1 MLPEVMTTVLCQRH
15 GREFYL
21 ISMIIVVYALGLIVV
36 ASEKVV
42 HLLLGASDNGSFLVD
57 MVVHR
62 GLESFCSALI

>member
-1 MLPEVMTTVLCQRH
+1 
-15 GREFYL
+15 
-21 ISMIIVVYALGLIVV
+21 MIIVVYALGLIVV